1 MEFSEFFEIL
11 WEYLNEAEGDSKERP
26 QFFIKLIDL
35 ILREPQTDSED
46 TRSEKGELNPF
57 GNKEPDTVN
66 KYCSGSRKI
75 PKKAAN
81 DVLSRISDGRNFIQ
95 EIDFAY
101 PSAKKGIRN
110 KLRLHNFEVTA
121 SSLGSTCF
129 EILKAFFEKFANGQ
143 KTVTQSDIKS
153 DQLAINYLRLVQDVN
168 LKCSLCG
175 TELIDGGLSNTIS
188 GYDVVRI
195 YPDNLGVKE
204 KVKFNEIKEAPEIP
218 DALENLIPLCLN
230 CANSY
235 LKKPTLE
242 VYRQLVQK
250 KKEIANEKKIAKGLN
265 QLTLEEQLSEVIRL
279 LRDVKPSSP
288 DSGISYDAHKV
299 EEKINQDYP
308 LQWSVNMYVMG
319 YYNKIKE
326 QFSNMEG
333 DDFSFDELADE
344 IRLAY
349 HKLKREKLSQTELF
363 NRLAN
368 WILEKEKLDNSY
380 LEAARIIVAFFVQNC
395 EVFEVENAK

>member
-1 MEFSEFFEIL
+1 M
-11 WEYLNEAEGDSKERP
+11 Y
-26 QFFIKLIDL
+26 
-35 ILREPQTDSED
+35 
-46 TRSEKGELNPF
+46 
-57 GNKEPDTVN
+57 
-66 KYCSGSRKI
+66 
-75 PKKAAN
+75 
-81 DVLSRISDGRNFIQ
+81 
-95 EIDFAY
+95 
-101 PSAKKGIRN
+101 
-110 KLRLHNFEVTA
+110 
-121 SSLGSTCF
+121 
-129 EILKAFFEKFANGQ
+129 
-143 KTVTQSDIKS
+143 
-153 DQLAINYLRLVQDVN
+153 
-168 LKCSLCG
+168 
-175 TELIDGGLSNTIS
+175 
-188 GYDVVRI
+188 
-195 YPDNLGVKE
+195 
-204 KVKFNEIKEAPEIP
+204 
-218 DALENLIPLCLN
+218 
-230 CANSY
+230 
-235 LKKPTLE
+235 
-242 VYRQLVQK
+242 K

>member
-1 MEFSEFFEIL
+1 M
-11 WEYLNEAEGDSKERP
+11 
-26 QFFIKLIDL
+26 
-35 ILREPQTDSED
+35 
-46 TRSEKGELNPF
+46 
-57 GNKEPDTVN
+57 
-66 KYCSGSRKI
+66 
-75 PKKAAN
+75 
-81 DVLSRISDGRNFIQ
+81 
-95 EIDFAY
+95 
-101 PSAKKGIRN
+101 
-110 KLRLHNFEVTA
+110 
-121 SSLGSTCF
+121 CF
-129 EILKAFFEKFANGQ
+129 EILKAFFEKFSNGQ
-143 KTVTQSDIKS
+143 KTVTQADIKS

-235 LKKPTLE
+235 LKNPTLE

-288 DSGISYDAHKV
+288 DSSISYDAHKV
-299 EEKINQDYP
+299 QEKINQDYP
-308 LQWSVNMYVMG
+308 LQLSVNMYVMG

-344 IRLAY
+344 IHLAY

-368 WILEKEKLDNSY
+368 WILEKEKLDDSY